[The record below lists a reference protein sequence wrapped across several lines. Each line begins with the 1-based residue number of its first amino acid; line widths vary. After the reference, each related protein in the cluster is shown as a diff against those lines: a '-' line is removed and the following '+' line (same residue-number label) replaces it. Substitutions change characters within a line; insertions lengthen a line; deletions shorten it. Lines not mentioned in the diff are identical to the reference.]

1 MAGIGGRVDGERLLE
16 RDGEIN
22 ALSGAL
28 AGVSSGLQG
37 RIALVSGEA
46 GIGKTALL
54 RRFRAGVNGAAR
66 VLWAGCD
73 PLFAPRPLAAVLELA
88 GVLGGDL
95 AARVAN
101 GAQPF
106 DVATLLL
113 RELAAGPS
121 VLVLEDVHWAD
132 EATLDVIRAVGRRVS
147 NVPVLLVLSYRGDG
161 LDRWHPLR
169 ITLGDL
175 PAGEQVI
182 RLELAALTAGAVAE
196 LAAPAGVDGSE
207 LHRWTSGNPFFVT
220 ESLAA
225 GTGLVPQSV
234 RDAVLARAARLSEA
248 AKELLDTVAVMP
260 GPADAWLLEALAP
273 TAGDALDE
281 CLGSGIVML
290 ADGRVEFRHEIAR
303 QAVEESLPP
312 YRRVRLHRAALA
324 GQAASGQVANEPR
337 AQPPAAVV
345 ARRLHRR
352 GEGGGPRGPRPA
364 TAANPA
370 GLTRREAEVLTLV
383 AAGLGNAE
391 IAARLVLSNRTVD
404 NHVAAVFRKLGVHTR
419 RDASAQAARLGMAGT
434 APAGGSLPLPGHRR
448 RRRAGFNT
456 HFWPC
461 LDCMAT
467 HKIRSCPD
475 CFRGVILVDG
485 RKYRVTSM
493 STGPGN
499 MSSR

>member
-1 MAGIGGRVDGERLLE
+1 MR
-16 RDGEIN
+16 
-22 ALSGAL
+22 
-28 AGVSSGLQG
+28 G

-54 RRFRAGVNGAAR
+54 RRFRAGVDGAAR

-73 PLFAPRPLAAVLELA
+73 PLFTPRPLAAVLELA

-95 AARVAN
+95 AARVEN

-132 EATLDVIRAVGRRVS
+132 EATLDVIRVVGRRVS

-175 PAGEQVI
+175 PAGKQVI

-196 LAAPAGVDGSE
+196 LAAPAGLDGSE

-234 RDAVLARAARLSEA
+234 RDAVLARAARLSGA
-248 AKELLDTVAVMP
+248 AKGLLDTVAVVP
-260 GPADAWLLEALAP
+260 GPADVGLLEALAP
-273 TAGDALDE
+273 TTGDALDE
-281 CLGSGIVML
+281 CLGAGIVLL

-303 QAVEESLPP
+303 QVVEESLPP

-324 GQAASGQVANEPR
+324 ALAGQAASGRVANEPR
-337 AQPPAAVV
+337 AHPSATVV

-352 GEGGGPRGPRPA
+352 GEGAGPRGPRPA

-419 RDASAQAARLGMAGT
+419 RDASAQAARLGMTGT
-434 APAGGSLPLPGHRR
+434 GPAGGSLPLPGHRR
-448 RRRAGFNT
+448 RRRVGFNT
-456 HFWPC
+456 HFPAMHG
-461 LDCMAT
+461 L
-467 HKIRSCPD
+467 
-475 CFRGVILVDG
+475 RG
-485 RKYRVTSM
+485 YS
-493 STGPGN
+493 
-499 MSSR
+499 